1 MKAICPREVLLSA
14 CQLASAAIPAKEVKP
29 ILKNLKAVAAD
40 GRCTLMATDLEIG
53 IRLDVVSLIIQETG
67 EAILPAAKLIN
78 ILRETR
84 DNELQLEADATACIV
99 KGDSFFFEMPG
110 EDPAQFPE
118 WPTFTEDKYHELTAG
133 VLREMIRR
141 TVFAVAESTNRYS
154 MSGVLWE
161 LEGDEA
167 RLVATDGHRLAVAQG
182 QAIPAGGHTTKG
194 QAPVVP
200 TKAMSLLERNLMG
213 DGEELVKVCV
223 RPNDVL
229 FRTETAVIYS
239 RLVEGRFPNYRQII
253 PTKHSS
259 RVKLPVGPFM
269 AAIRQAA
276 IMTEDDSKRVAFSF
290 TKGKLTLEAQGQTT
304 GRSKVSMPVELDGKE
319 IKINFNPVYVLDM
332 LKVMGPDVELVLEM
346 EDPGRPAV
354 FRCGSTYTYLAMP
367 LT

>member
-29 ILKNLKAVAAD
+29 ILKNLKAVANN

-53 IRLDVVSLIIQETG
+53 ICLDVASLTIQETG
-67 EAILPAAKLIN
+67 EAILPAARLIN

-84 DNELQLEADATACIV
+84 DNELQLEADASACVV
-99 KGDSFFFEMPG
+99 KGESFYFEMPG

-118 WPTFTEDKYHELTAG
+118 WPSFAEDKYHELTAG
-133 VLREMIRR
+133 ALREMIRR
-141 TVFAVAESTNRYS
+141 TLFAVAESTNRYS

-161 LEGDEA
+161 LEDDTA
-167 RLVATDGHRLAVAQG
+167 RLVATDGHRLAMVEG
-182 QAIPAGGHTTKG
+182 KAIPIGGHTTKG

-200 TKAMSLLERNLMG
+200 TKAMSLLERNLVG
-213 DGEELVKVCV
+213 DGEEVVKVCV

-253 PTKHSS
+253 PTNYKS
-259 RVKLPVGPFM
+259 RVKFAVGPFM
-269 AAIRQAA
+269 TAIRQAA
-276 IMTEDDSKRVAFSF
+276 IMTEDDSKKVTFRFD
-290 TKGKLTLEAQGQTT
+290 KGKLTLEAQGQTT
-304 GRSKVSMPVELDGKE
+304 GRSKVSLAVELDGKP
-319 IKINFNPVYVLDM
+319 IQISFNPVYLLDL
-332 LKVMGPDVELVLEM
+332 LKVLPPDTELTLEM

-354 FRCGSTYTYLAMP
+354 FRCGPLYLYLAVP